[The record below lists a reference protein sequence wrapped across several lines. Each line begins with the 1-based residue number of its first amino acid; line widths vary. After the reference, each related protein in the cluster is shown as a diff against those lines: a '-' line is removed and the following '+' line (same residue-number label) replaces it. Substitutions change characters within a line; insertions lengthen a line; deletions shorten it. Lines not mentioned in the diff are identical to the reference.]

1 MKWQEYKQKKL
12 ENPKFKQAY
21 DELEEEFSNL
31 NEKLTAE
38 QSKEKIYSAKVYVRN
53 KNFFEQATSL

>member
-38 QSKEKIYSAKVYVRN
+38 QSKEKIYSTKVYIRN
-53 KNFFEQATSL
+53 KKIF

>member
-21 DELEEEFSNL
+21 DELEEEFSEL
-31 NEKLTAE
+31 NKKLSTE
-38 QSKEKIYSAKVYVRN
+38 QSKDKNYSAKFYVRN
-53 KNFFEQATSL
+53 KKFFEQAKSL